1 MKRIINEYGKPI
13 LFALLIAILVTSMIR
28 PTLVREYSM
37 YPTIVPYSY
46 IIVNKVPYIFGTP
59 AYDEIVV
66 FNTDI
71 DTEHGEGRR
80 LIKRVIGL
88 AGDTIEIKNGT
99 VYRNG
104 QALEEDY
111 VYGGITPGEM
121 DPVTVSKDHIFVM
134 GDNRPVSL
142 DSRDAAVGEVALEDI
157 FGRADFRLF
166 PFNQIGVIK

>member
-1 MKRIINEYGKPI
+1 MKRIINEYGNPI

-46 IIVNKVPYIFGTP
+46 IIVNKVPYMFGTP
-59 AYDEIVV
+59 ERGEIIV
-66 FNTDI
+66 FQTDI

-80 LIKRVIGL
+80 LIKRVIGI
-88 AGDTIEIKNGT
+88 AGDVIEIKNEK
-99 VYRNG
+99 VIRNG
-104 QALEEDY
+104 EALDEDY
-111 VYGGITPGEM
+111 IYGGVTPGEM
-121 DPVTVSKDHIFVM
+121 DPVTISKGHIFVM

-157 FGRADFRLF
+157 LGRADFRLF

>member
-1 MKRIINEYGKPI
+1 MKRIITEYAKPI
-13 LFALLIAILVTSMIR
+13 LFALLLAILITSMIR

-46 IIVNKVPYIFGTP
+46 IIVNKTPYIFGMP
-59 AYDEIVV
+59 AFGEIIV
-66 FNTDI
+66 FRTDI

-80 LIKRVIGL
+80 LIKRVIGVE
-88 AGDTIEIKNGT
+88 GDIIEIKNET

-104 QALEEDY
+104 SALEEEY
-111 VYGGITPGEM
+111 IYGGTTPGEM
-121 DPVTVSKDHIFVM
+121 EPVTVSEGHVFVM

-157 FGRADFRLF
+157 IGRADFRLF
-166 PFNQIGVIK
+166 PFSQIGVIR